1 MNKSKAIL
9 LLSCCVAFNAIAA
22 EQCETNFTK
31 EGSFFKG
38 KTFKTWAEVEGVSS
52 AEAFKKI
59 YQQIAKDGW
68 KISSSDKDLGI
79 ISAGQDV
86 SYGNGKTAPL
96 NVVVEES
103 GVNSKISISYSISGG
118 VSSPEKAV
126 IESFCKTIAAAKP

>member
-1 MNKSKAIL
+1 MIKSKAIL
-9 LLSCCVAFNAIAA
+9 FFSCCLALNVTAA
-22 EQCETNFTK
+22 EQCEANFTK

-38 KTFKTWAEVEGVSS
+38 RTFKTWADVEGVSS
-52 AEAFKKI
+52 TDAYRKV

-68 KISSSDKDLGI
+68 KISSSDKELGI

-103 GVNSKISISYSISGG
+103 GSNSKISISYSISGG

-126 IESFCKTIAAAKP
+126 IDSFCKTIGAAKQ

>member
-1 MNKSKAIL
+1 MIKYKAIL
-9 LLSCCVAFNAIAA
+9 LLSCCVSLHAMAA
-22 EQCETNFTK
+22 EQCETNFTN

-38 KTFKTWAEVEGVSS
+38 RTFKTWAEVEGVSS
-52 AEAFKKI
+52 ADAYKKI

-68 KISSSDKDLGI
+68 KISSSDKGLGI
-79 ISAGQDV
+79 ISAGQNV

-103 GVNSKISISYSISGG
+103 GISSKISISYSISGG

-126 IESFCKTIAAAKP
+126 IESFCKTIGAAKL